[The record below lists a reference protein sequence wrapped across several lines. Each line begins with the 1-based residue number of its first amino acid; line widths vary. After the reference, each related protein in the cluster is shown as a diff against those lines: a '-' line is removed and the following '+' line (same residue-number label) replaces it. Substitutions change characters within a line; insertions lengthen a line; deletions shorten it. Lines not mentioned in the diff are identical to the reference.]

1 MIHFFFAMLQPRL
14 GPKPFTSGNS
24 SEFSFDKVFSVPQ
37 VPGIESAEVKEPQL
51 EKPDLI
57 PIERPAYFDEP
68 SPKIEETVPISEEVA
83 TTPVEET
90 DETVEIRQKSDE
102 EVFKRPSTAERR
114 KVTFKDFCSSVSY

>member
-1 MIHFFFAMLQPRL
+1 M
-14 GPKPFTSGNS
+14 
-24 SEFSFDKVFSVPQ
+24 
-37 VPGIESAEVKEPQL
+37 KEPPLL

-68 SPKIEETVPISEEVA
+68 SPKIEETKVPVSEEVV

-90 DETVEIRQKSDE
+90 EETVEIRQKSDE

-114 KVTFKDFCSSVSY
+114 KVSWRFYRYFINFYR